1 MGIMMITEK
10 AYAKI
15 NLTLSVGEKREDGY
29 HEIDSVMHSI
39 SLCDEVTLTEAG
51 GLSLSIKEGL
61 APGGKANLMW
71 DAAELFFRETGFSGG
86 AHMELVKQI
95 PSEAGMGGGS
105 SDAAAVLRGLNRMTG
120 QQLSLAALADMG
132 ARLGADVPFCV
143 AGGCRRCEGIG
154 EKLTPL
160 AGWEGLP
167 LVIVRPGVSI
177 STGKAYGLLDV
188 CPRRRAGTAE
198 SCIKA
203 LKNKDRAALMASLS
217 NDFED
222 VLFKAETVLGETFS
236 YLSSLCQKA
245 MMTGSGS
252 AFFLMAGNE
261 VQQRKLA
268 AKIKEERPQ
277 WYVGTAETIL

>member
-1 MGIMMITEK
+1 MIAEK

-51 GLSLSIKEGL
+51 GISLSIKEGL

-71 DAAELFFRETGFSGG
+71 EAAELFFRETGFSGG
-86 AHMELVKQI
+86 VHMELVKQI

-120 QQLSLAALADMG
+120 QQLSLMALADMG
-132 ARLGADVPFCV
+132 AKLGADVPFCV

-160 AGWEGLP
+160 AGWAGLP
-167 LVIVRPGVSI
+167 VVI
-177 STGKAYGLLDV
+177 
-188 CPRRRAGTAE
+188 AE
-198 SCIKA
+198 SCIEA
-203 LKNKDRAALMASLS
+203 LKNKDRAALLASLS

-222 VLFKAETVLGETFS
+222 VLFKAEPVLGETFS
-236 YLSSLCQKA
+236 YLSSLCKKA

>member
-1 MGIMMITEK
+1 M
-10 AYAKI
+10 
-15 NLTLSVGEKREDGY
+15 
-29 HEIDSVMHSI
+29 
-39 SLCDEVTLTEAG
+39 TLTEAG
-51 GLSLSIKEGL
+51 GISLSIKEGL

-71 DAAELFFRETGFSGG
+71 EAAELFFRETGFSGG
-86 AHMELVKQI
+86 VHMELVKQI

-120 QQLSLAALADMG
+120 QQLSLMALADMG
-132 ARLGADVPFCV
+132 AKLGADVPFCV
-143 AGGCRRCEGIG
+143 AGSCRRCEGIG

-160 AGWEGLP
+160 AGWAGLP
-167 LVIVRPGVSI
+167 VVIVRPGVSI
-177 STGKAYGLLDV
+177 STGKAYGLLDGFS
-188 CPRRRAGTAE
+188 RRRAGTAE
-198 SCIKA
+198 SCIEA
-203 LKNKDRAALMASLS
+203 LKNKDRTMLLASLS

-222 VLFKAETVLGETFS
+222 VLFKAEPVLGETFS
-236 YLSSLCQKA
+236 YLSSLCKKA
-245 MMTGSGS
+245 IMTGSGS

>member
-1 MGIMMITEK
+1 MIAEK

-39 SLCDEVTLTEAG
+39 SLCDEVKLTEAG
-51 GLSLSIKEGL
+51 GISLSIKEGL

-71 DAAELFFRETGFSGG
+71 EAAELFFRETGFSGG

-160 AGWEGLP
+160 AGWAGLP
-167 LVIVRPGVSI
+167 VVIVRPGVSI

-198 SCIKA
+198 SCIEA
-203 LKNKDRAALMASLS
+203 LKNKDPLRCWH
-217 NDFED
+217 
-222 VLFKAETVLGETFS
+222 LFPMILKTSCLRRSPFLGKRFPICP
-236 YLSSLCQKA
+236 L
-245 MMTGSGS
+245 
-252 AFFLMAGNE
+252 F
-261 VQQRKLA
+261 
-268 AKIKEERPQ
+268 AKKR
-277 WYVGTAETIL
+277 